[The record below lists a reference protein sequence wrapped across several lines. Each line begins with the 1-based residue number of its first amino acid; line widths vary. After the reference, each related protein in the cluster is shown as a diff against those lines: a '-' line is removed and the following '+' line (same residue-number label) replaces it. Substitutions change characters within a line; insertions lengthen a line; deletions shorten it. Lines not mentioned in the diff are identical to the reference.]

1 VLIALL
7 AVRPWRTVR
16 TSILVVA
23 GAVSVAAL
31 LVCVVTPP
39 GWFGANRAAS
49 YGLAAAVFVM
59 VAAFAT
65 TRRRRVALAS
75 LVVFSGA
82 VQFYWSFI
90 PWRGGGDATV
100 AMVGTFY
107 WHNQFGAFML
117 APAVIGASF
126 VLANRRFSRLV
137 GWVLVPI
144 AVAGVVYS
152 TSRGSQLILVVAW
165 ISLFVLACRMR
176 SGARR
181 AVIRLL
187 GLSVLCAAVA
197 FLVAGPPFFSAWHL
211 PWRATQARSATGG
224 SLTDNS
230 GYRVYMWRESVS
242 VFQHNPL
249 TGTGY
254 GALARAAAKVTP
266 AGWPRSPLSHNDYLQ
281 SLADGGILLGLPFL
295 TACGWFAFR
304 LGRQL
309 FSALRRRVSDPVRVG
324 LVLAAATMMA
334 HSFIDF
340 DWSYPAL
347 FATAAVVIGLALA
360 PATLRRPKST
370 TVTTAVTQRP
380 RPRYAALVAVAVL
393 AAALVT
399 GAIAGHGGG
408 VSLVV
413 PISAPAA
420 SNGVAS

>member
-1 VLIALL
+1 
-7 AVRPWRTVR
+7 
-16 TSILVVA
+16 
-23 GAVSVAAL
+23 
-31 LVCVVTPP
+31 
-39 GWFGANRAAS
+39 
-49 YGLAAAVFVM
+49 
-59 VAAFAT
+59 
-65 TRRRRVALAS
+65 VALAS

-126 VLANRRFSRLV
+126 VLANRQFSRLV
-137 GWVLVPI
+137 GWILVPI
-144 AVAGVVYS
+144 VVAGVVYS
-152 TSRGSQLILVVAW
+152 TSRGSQLVLVVAW
-165 ISLFVLACRMR
+165 ASLFVLALRMR
-176 SGARR
+176 TGARR
-181 AVIRLL
+181 AIIRLVV
-187 GLSVLCAAVA
+187 LSVLCAAVA
-197 FLVAGPPFFSAWHL
+197 FLVAGPPFFSTWHL
-211 PWRATQARSATGG
+211 PWQATQARSATGG

-230 GYRVYMWRESVS
+230 GYRVYMWRESIS

-266 AGWPRSPLSHNDYLQ
+266 ASWPRSPLSHNDYLQ
-281 SLADGGILLGLPFL
+281 SMADGGILLALPFL

-304 LGRQL
+304 LCRQL
-309 FSALRRRVSDPVRVG
+309 FTVVRRHVSDPARVG
-324 LVLAAATMMA
+324 IVLAAAAMMA

-347 FATAAVVIGLALA
+347 FATAAVMIGLALA
-360 PATLRRPKST
+360 PATLRRPT
-370 TVTTAVTQRP
+370 NAPVAVATRHRP
-380 RPRYAALVAVAVL
+380 RFAALVAVAVL

-408 VSLVV
+408 VSLTV
-413 PISAPAA
+413 PISAPAT
-420 SNGVAS
+420 SSGVAS

>member
-1 VLIALL
+1 L
-7 AVRPWRTVR
+7 
-16 TSILVVA
+16 
-23 GAVSVAAL
+23 
-31 LVCVVTPP
+31 
-39 GWFGANRAAS
+39 
-49 YGLAAAVFVM
+49 
-59 VAAFAT
+59 
-65 TRRRRVALAS
+65 
-75 LVVFSGA
+75 SGA

-90 PWRGGGDATV
+90 PWRGGSDATV

-126 VLANRRFSRLV
+126 VLANRQFSRLV
-137 GWVLVPI
+137 GWILVPM
-144 AVAGVVYS
+144 VTAGVVYS
-152 TSRGSQLILVVAW
+152 TSRGSQLMLALAW
-165 ISLFVLACRMR
+165 IGLFVLAFRMR

-187 GLSVLCAAVA
+187 GLSVLCVAVA
-197 FLVAGPPFFSAWHL
+197 FLVAGPPFFSSWHL
-211 PWRATQARSATGG
+211 PWQATQARSATGG

-230 GYRVYMWRESVS
+230 GYRVYMWRESLS

-266 AGWPRSPLSHNDYLQ
+266 ASWPRSPLSHNDYLQ
-281 SLADGGILLGLPFL
+281 SMADGGILLGLPFL

-309 FSALRRRVSDPVRVG
+309 FAVLRRRVSDPVRVG

-360 PATLRRPKST
+360 PATLRRPAT
-370 TVTTAVTQRP
+370 TAPTAAPAAVTQRQ
-380 RPRYAALVAVAVL
+380 RPRYAALVAIAVL

-408 VSLVV
+408 VSLTV
-413 PISAPAA
+413 PISAQTASTVAA
-420 SNGVAS
+420 S